1 VLPRPYNNATEF
13 AAPTKFAE
21 YAAAGKPVLTT
32 KVGDAARLVDKYNSG
47 VTVQDSSIENLTRG
61 ITDLKNKSKDELKRL
76 GENSKEMAVK
86 ELNWDIIADQILQA
100 LESLKSPSY

>member
-1 VLPRPYNNATEF
+1 
-13 AAPTKFAE
+13 
-21 YAAAGKPVLTT
+21 
-32 KVGDAARLVDKYNSG
+32 

-100 LESLKSPSY
+100 LESVKSPSY